1 VPRRSSRKLRKP
13 SYKRRKHRQLD
24 LQKWLLNLVIFCL
37 AIVVVGF
44 IFSMGKRF
52 TGSQEKV
59 QLSQV
64 NTMSTEKQPVVAVKP
79 VIIEVLNGCGVPGV
93 AQQFTNYLRQEGFDV
108 IYTGNA
114 DRNDYSGTILVARTN
129 NNAITSV
136 NTVMMLEQERLLTRI
151 DSSVQADV
159 SLIIGK
165 DYNRLPVYHHIQEI
179 KENF

>member
-1 VPRRSSRKLRKP
+1 MPRQTRRP
-13 SYKRRKHRQLD
+13 SKRTHYKRRKQPKFD
-24 LQKWLLNLVIFCL
+24 LQKWLLNVVIFCL

-52 TGSQEKV
+52 SDAPAKV

-64 NTMSTEKQPVVAVKP
+64 SSMPSAPATARFQPIVV
-79 VIIEVLNGCGVPGV
+79 EVLNGCGTSGI

-114 DRNDYSGTILVARTN
+114 DHQNYNATIMIEHTDQNKMAGL
-129 NNAITSV
+129 NAV
-136 NTVMMLEQERLLTRI
+136 LLLEAGRLYTKI

-159 SLIIGK
+159 TLIIGK
-165 DYNRLPVYHHIQEI
+165 DYAQLPVYRRIQEI

>member
-1 VPRRSSRKLRKP
+1 M
-13 SYKRRKHRQLD
+13 
-24 LQKWLLNLVIFCL
+24 QKWLLNLVIFCL

-52 TGSQEKV
+52 TSSQQKV

-64 NTMSTEKQPVVAVKP
+64 NTISNEKQPVVAAKTV
-79 VIIEVLNGCGVPGV
+79 VVEVLNGCGVPGI

-108 IYTGNA
+108 INTGNA
-114 DRNDYSGTILVARTN
+114 DRSDYTSTILVERAGGN
-129 NNAITSV
+129 KVASV
-136 NTVMMLEQERLLTRI
+136 NAVMLLEQDHLLTRI
-151 DSSVQADV
+151 DSSVQVDV

-165 DYNRLPVYHHIQEI
+165 DYNRLPVYRRIQEI